1 MKKHLIRVLS
11 LLLAV
16 ALLLPLLSG
25 TAVSATRTTSERAPK
40 FKSYLTTGYNSA
52 AITENGDLYMWGE
65 NSAGEVGNN
74 TTEIQLT
81 PTKVLS
87 DVIFVDLCRSYR
99 GLSNNYDTVAAIT
112 ENGDLYMWGGN
123 SSGEVGNGLNK
134 GNQLFPAKVME
145 NVAYVDIETTMDN
158 YGSEVGYDTMSSTA
172 AITKNGDLYMWG
184 NNWIGQIGCGK
195 SGGTVYT
202 PTKILSNISSV
213 QLGLYTIAAI
223 SNDQSLY
230 VWGENAGNG
239 SDRYGSTSTP
249 FQVMDDIK
257 CFHIRDLPSCSEGF
271 SQAAAL
277 TNSGDL
283 YVWGYNNG
291 TLGNGSTAKYQSTP
305 VKILSNVDTL
315 PSFYST
321 LAAITQ
327 NKDLYMWGS
336 NGHGQVGNGT
346 TENQLTPV
354 KVLSNVSF
362 FSLDCSTSA
371 AVTTDGGLYIWG
383 YNKYAQVGNGTTED
397 QLTPVKILGNVSSFV
412 SNGLC
417 NNAAITTDG
426 SLYIWG
432 DNWAGQ
438 VGNGTTEDQHTPAK
452 VLNNAASVSFYGN
465 ATTASVTTDGSL
477 YVWGNNGY
485 GQVGNNTTESQF
497 VPTKV
502 LNNVSSF
509 SPSLY
514 TSAAVTTD
522 GGLYIW
528 GMNEYGQV
536 GNGTTENQLTP
547 YKIEIQAETPDGPDK
562 FNEYIYRADYLIAG
576 RGGIQTPGADITQW
590 ESLSPV
596 NRILNSGVDVKTP
609 VALWKAVQAG
619 FKGPSGLM
627 GVPLELEDMYTAVIL
642 KTLEVETKCT
652 LLDEL
657 KADSKRGQEIISSV
671 KDAYALQYG
680 TIDYMFLS
688 GLTQKEQDNLL
699 KVFKEETK
707 DIDCLKKVA
716 GVFDTI
722 LQYADDIAT
731 FFELCSTYG
740 KLREISDSTKLVLHE
755 MYDTVIGF
763 QDEKYIYMQKALK
776 RCCDIMDAASEE
788 AFDDEMVQVLAAQ
801 AGRRAIEVG
810 LDKLWKAATDIATT
824 VIPGFGLIYAAYNAA
839 TLLTDTLFHTE
850 DASKYYLN
858 MGVISEYEY
867 VAASTVYH
875 MQGKYRDHKTEANAK
890 ALLEAFALHY
900 KLRSIDCDCAK
911 SFSIALG
918 DNENGRAIEN
928 IKKAEEASF
937 DAHLVNW
944 VYGIE
949 EDYPMIYPYYAH
961 LVGDTLPGITDSI
974 SSKYTFAC
982 PVDVLVYNAADELV
996 GSVAQ
1001 GRIYA
1006 SEEVTVTINGEEK
1019 SFFLYDN
1026 APYRFVCNGYDTGEM
1041 DISITEY
1048 ANGTA
1053 IRQANFY
1060 DLAVEN
1066 EEKYEIIAKEN
1077 PTDAVSYTV
1086 MPEDGKAIPADF
1098 DSNTSSGETYAL
1110 TIQNGYVI
1118 AEQDPAFEAKL
1129 YANENVR
1136 IYAYVPEG
1144 YRFVR
1149 WETSAGNSCL
1159 SNPGGS
1165 DTTLRMPEQNLT
1177 VTAILEKIAQENPFV
1192 DVAEGRFYYKPVLWA
1207 VENNITAGM
1216 DATHFMPEM
1225 GCTRGQVV
1233 TFLWRAMGYPEPES
1247 GECPFVD
1254 VKSGKFYY
1262 KAVLWAAEKGITAG
1276 MDATH
1281 FAPEDTVTRG
1291 QFVTFLWRAEGK
1303 PAASGSNPFTDV
1315 NSGRFYYNAVLW
1327 AAQNGVTSGMTPNT
1341 FEPDRTCTRG
1351 QVVTFL
1357 YRDLAE

>member
-362 FSLDCSTSA
+362 FSLDWNTSA

-383 YNKYAQVGNGTTED
+383 YNEYAQVGNGTTED
-397 QLTPVKILGNVSSFV
+397 QLTPVKILGNVSSVV
-412 SNGLC
+412 SNGPW
-417 NNAAITTDG
+417 NKAAITTDG

-432 DNWAGQ
+432 YNWAGQ

-485 GQVGNNTTESQF
+485 GQVGNNTTESQL

-536 GNGTTENQLTP
+536 GNGTTANQLTP
-547 YKIEIQAETPDGPDK
+547 YMVEVRAVVPKFELGKDNFSFINSAEDFLTPSERIVRDAEKNGGVKPWSYAEFLTEIGVTANYQITDASFDRLMKKMAPTVQDALIENRYRIFGGSCFGMSVVMAIRSAEGSRLPINKIDSSAATTYQLKAPNISWQTEDLINYYQLMYKYPYFVDRVLPLSKLTEK
-562 FNEYIYRADYLIAG
+562 DYSAAVKQLIAG
-576 RGGIQTPGADITQW
+576 ITDDAVPTVVAIAKAGCEGAHAVILLDVIEEDDTRYCVKVYDPNYQKYTTMIVYKKPQNNSYVDPDGVAYQFISILYNGANLSGAEEDAYIYVYNYVDLLDALDMRNYFNPDEDHTDLGGTRYQSDYYNEPIIWVAGNTDVSFNGYGTSLNYVDGYVTERKGVYGPYPSPEGFDETYEKSFLLDTVSPGENYEFTFKTTEPGCNIGIDMMNWAIRVSSGEDIT
-590 ESLSPV
+590 V
-596 NRILNSGVDVKTP
+596 NMNNKTCTALMNSNQSTDISTMVSWNDVDEACPWYRVAVDVKDATTLSVTP
-609 VALWKAVQAG
+609 TSDG
-619 FKGPSGLM
+619 I
-627 GVPLELEDMYTAVIL
+627 IL
-642 KTLEVETKCT
+642 
-652 LLDEL
+652 
-657 KADSKRGQEIISSV
+657 SS
-671 KDAYALQYG
+671 
-680 TIDYMFLS
+680 
-688 GLTQKEQDNLL
+688 DNLTD
-699 KVFKEETK
+699 VEVVMQNDNET
-707 DIDCLKKVA
+707 DC
-716 GVFDTI
+716 T
-722 LQYADDIAT
+722 
-731 FFELCSTYG
+731 
-740 KLREISDSTKLVLHE
+740 EIRSDS
-755 MYDTVIGF
+755 D
-763 QDEKYIYMQKALK
+763 
-776 RCCDIMDAASEE
+776 
-788 AFDDEMVQVLAAQ
+788 
-801 AGRRAIEVG
+801 
-810 LDKLWKAATDIATT
+810 
-824 VIPGFGLIYAAYNAA
+824 
-839 TLLTDTLFHTE
+839 
-850 DASKYYLN
+850 
-858 MGVISEYEY
+858 
-867 VAASTVYH
+867 
-875 MQGKYRDHKTEANAK
+875 
-890 ALLEAFALHY
+890 
-900 KLRSIDCDCAK
+900 
-911 SFSIALG
+911 
-918 DNENGRAIEN
+918 
-928 IKKAEEASF
+928 
-937 DAHLVNW
+937 
-944 VYGIE
+944 
-949 EDYPMIYPYYAH
+949 
-961 LVGDTLPGITDSI
+961 
-974 SSKYTFAC
+974 
-982 PVDVLVYNAADELV
+982 
-996 GSVAQ
+996 
-1001 GRIYA
+1001 
-1006 SEEVTVTINGEEK
+1006 
-1019 SFFLYDN
+1019 
-1026 APYRFVCNGYDTGEM
+1026 
-1041 DISITEY
+1041 
-1048 ANGTA
+1048 
-1053 IRQANFY
+1053 
-1060 DLAVEN
+1060 
-1066 EEKYEIIAKEN
+1066 
-1077 PTDAVSYTV
+1077 
-1086 MPEDGKAIPADF
+1086 
-1098 DSNTSSGETYAL
+1098 
-1110 TIQNGYVI
+1110 
-1118 AEQDPAFEAKL
+1118 
-1129 YANENVR
+1129 
-1136 IYAYVPEG
+1136 
-1144 YRFVR
+1144 
-1149 WETSAGNSCL
+1149 
-1159 SNPGGS
+1159 
-1165 DTTLRMPEQNLT
+1165 
-1177 VTAILEKIAQENPFV
+1177 AILVTTDNTGDIIIVEVRNNPFV
-1192 DVAEGRFYYKPVLWA
+1192 DVAQGRFYYKPVLWA
-1207 VENNITAGM
+1207 VENGITSGM
-1216 DATHFMPEM
+1216 DATHFMPERS
-1225 GCTRGQVV
+1225 CTRGQVV
-1233 TFLWRAMGYPEPES
+1233 TFLWRAMGEPEPRS
-1247 GECPFVD
+1247 TSCPFVD
-1254 VKSGKFYY
+1254 VGAGRFYY
-1262 KAVLWAAEKGITAG
+1262 KAVLWAYENGITAG

-1327 AAQNGVTSGMTPNT
+1327 AAQNGITSGMTPTT
-1341 FEPDRTCTRG
+1341 FAPDRTCTRG